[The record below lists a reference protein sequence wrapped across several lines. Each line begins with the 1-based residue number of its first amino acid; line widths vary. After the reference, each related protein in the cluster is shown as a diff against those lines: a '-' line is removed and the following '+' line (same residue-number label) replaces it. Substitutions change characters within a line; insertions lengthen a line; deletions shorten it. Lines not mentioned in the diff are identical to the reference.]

1 MGWLSLSELE
11 SRTFH
16 DVITEI
22 ETGSPRAIAIVA
34 GAFVED
40 HLTRVLRWRLVRSPI
55 KSGVNLQ
62 DNMLRSGGALGDFG
76 NKINLAYLIGLISKD
91 AWKELDTIRL
101 IRNRFA
107 HQLEVNNFGVQQIE
121 AWCDNLS
128 LWEKI
133 KIKIGRTDESG
144 KPQSLRLV
152 MGPDIEEQEQ
162 AFPLVD
168 FITPG
173 STILANERYIAACKF
188 YIAAFSIIIH
198 EKRPTPTPWV

>member
-133 KIKIGRTDESG
+133 KIKIGRTDE
-144 KPQSLRLV
+144 
-152 MGPDIEEQEQ
+152 
-162 AFPLVD
+162 F
-168 FITPG
+168 
-173 STILANERYIAACKF
+173 
-188 YIAAFSIIIH
+188 
-198 EKRPTPTPWV
+198 W